1 LAPAGPKLNPG
12 PQNRFLWGGLVRRSW
27 KLAAAGLLVVAAVAQ
42 GAHAACDDYACPKYA
57 RTDLTNMTQS
67 VGRLPDEYTDV
78 DWMLRFR
85 EKAHETYLQYMI
97 QQLRDPTHPAI
108 SLANLLPGGMVG
120 NVDYWPTYEQMRRDR
135 RVHEVRF
142 RRSTGALIRGHVWRP
157 SYSLPGPFPAI
168 SITPGSVQASEPMYW
183 WAAEM
188 LAEAGYVVLTFDAQG
203 QGRSETF
210 GHQKGPNERATLD
223 GVPFQQ
229 APNFHDMTIEAIDF
243 LLSTPTDPNP
253 YANKT
258 DAASG
263 YSVYNPFYDAIEY
276 LPDGFA
282 NVGLAG
288 HSFGASGVTFAQDP
302 TINHTNLGNIRTVV
316 AWDNLATG
324 YTPHVPAMGQ
334 NGESFVEP
342 SFNFSRPDP
351 ESKKGAFNAWRAAG
365 LDTMQVA
372 TRAATHLE
380 WSFVPILPLASSSWG
395 NAIVAYYTLAWFDKY
410 LRHNPTADARLLT
423 NAFNQPDND
432 ACGGND
438 NCYSI
443 YYKNAYWFHDSSGAL
458 RSCDDAAHI
467 AKPAESCPET
477 DA

>member
-1 LAPAGPKLNPG
+1 
-12 PQNRFLWGGLVRRSW
+12 VRRTW
-27 KLAAAGLLVVAAVAQ
+27 KIAAVVVLIVVAVAQ
-42 GAHAACDDYACPKYA
+42 GAHAKCDNYQCLKYA
-57 RTDLTNMTQS
+57 RTDLTNMSQS
-67 VGRLPDEYTDV
+67 VGRLVDEYTDV
-78 DWMLRFR
+78 DWLLRFR
-85 EKAHETYLQYMI
+85 AKAHETYLQYMVE
-97 QQLRDPTHPAI
+97 QLRDPTHPSI
-108 SLANLLPGGMVG
+108 SLAFLLPGGMVG
-120 NVDYWPTYEQMRRDR
+120 NVDYWPSYEKWTKQG
-135 RVHEVRF
+135 RVKEVRF

-157 SYSLPGPFPAI
+157 ALSNPGPFPAI

-210 GHQKGPNERATLD
+210 GHKRGKYEKPSFN
-223 GVPFQQ
+223 GVPAQQ
-229 APNFHDMTIEAIDF
+229 ALNFHELTIEALEF
-243 LLSTPTDPNP
+243 LLSTPSNP
-253 YANKT
+253 IPYRYKQ
-258 DAASG
+258 DAGAG
-263 YSVYNPFYDAIEY
+263 YDLYNPFYSAIEY
-276 LPDGFA
+276 LPDGYA

-302 TINHTNLGNIRTVV
+302 AINTTNVNNIRTVV
-316 AWDNLATG
+316 AWDNLAEE

-342 SFNFSRPDP
+342 SFNESRPNP
-351 ESKKGAFNAWRAAG
+351 ESKKGAFNKWRAAG

-380 WSFVPILPLASSSWG
+380 WSYVPVLPLASSSWG

-410 LRHNPTADARLLT
+410 LRHDPTADARLLT
-423 NAFNQPDND
+423 NEFNQPDNP

-443 YYKNAYWFHDSSGAL
+443 YYKNAYWFHDGANAL
-458 RSCDDAAHI
+458 HSCDDVAHI
-467 AKPAESCPET
+467 ANPVETCPDT
-477 DA
+477 DR

>member
-1 LAPAGPKLNPG
+1 
-12 PQNRFLWGGLVRRSW
+12 VRRTW
-27 KLAAAGLLVVAAVAQ
+27 KLAAAGLLVVIAVTQ
-42 GAHAACDDYACPKYA
+42 VGHAACDSYRCPKYA
-57 RTDLTNMTQS
+57 QRDLTNMIQS
-67 VGRLPDEYTDV
+67 VGRLGDEYTDPA
-78 DWMLRFR
+78 WLLRFR
-85 EKAHETYLQYMI
+85 AKAHETYLQYMVE
-97 QQLRDPTHPAI
+97 QLRDPMHPSL
-108 SLANLLPGGMVG
+108 SLAFILPGGMVG
-120 NVDYWPTYEQMRRDR
+120 NVDYWPSYEKWTKQG
-135 RVHEVRF
+135 RVKEVRF

-157 SYSLPGPFPAI
+157 ALSTPGPFPAI

-183 WAAEM
+183 WAAEL

-210 GHQKGPNERATLD
+210 GHKHGKKERLSLD
-223 GVPFQQ
+223 GVPAQQ
-229 APNFHDMTIEAIDF
+229 ALNFHELTIEALEF
-243 LLSTPTDPNP
+243 LLSTPSDPNP
-253 YANKT
+253 YRFKQ
-258 DAASG
+258 DLASG
-263 YSVYNPFYDAIEY
+263 YDVYNPFYNAIEY

-302 TINHTNLGNIRTVV
+302 AINKTNIGNIRTVI
-316 AWDNLATG
+316 AWDNLAEE

-342 SFNFSRPDP
+342 SFNPNRPDP
-351 ESKKGAFNAWRAAG
+351 ESKKAAFNKWRSAG

-410 LRHNPTADARLLT
+410 LRHDPTADARLLT
-423 NAFNQPDND
+423 NEFNRPDNA

-438 NCYSI
+438 GCYSI
-443 YYKNAYWFHDSSGAL
+443 YYKNAYWFHDAGGTVHA
-458 RSCDDAAHI
+458 CDDVAHI
-467 AKPAESCPET
+467 AKPAESCPDT